1 MPRLLTHSH
10 PVVWGKGNGVLLDTP
25 VSRDIWIRPSVLE
38 SGAGPWGSFRWEDQ
52 MPEAKPREA
61 GVA

>member
-1 MPRLLTHSH
+1 M
-10 PVVWGKGNGVLLDTP
+10 LLDTP

-38 SGAGPWGSFRWEDQ
+38 SEAVPWDSFRWEGQ